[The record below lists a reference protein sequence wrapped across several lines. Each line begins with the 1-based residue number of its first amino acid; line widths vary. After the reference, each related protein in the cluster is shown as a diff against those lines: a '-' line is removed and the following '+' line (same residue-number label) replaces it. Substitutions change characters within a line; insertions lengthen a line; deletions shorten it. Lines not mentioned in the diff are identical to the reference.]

1 MYTSNVFLALFM
13 NQWLRWNLAQK
24 VIFSVIL
31 LLLCIPWLEQ
41 LDGKAVF
48 HWTLFDYFAALVL
61 LSTFGF
67 GLEYLVRKTKSK
79 KRKFL
84 IILVVTFLFILL
96 WAELAVGVFDSPI
109 AGD

>member
-1 MYTSNVFLALFM
+1 MYTSYVFLALFM

-31 LLLCIPWLEQ
+31 LLLFIPWLEQ
-41 LDGKAVF
+41 LDGKAAF

-67 GLEYLVRKTKSK
+67 GIEYLVRKTKSK

-84 IILVVTFLFILL
+84 IILVLTFLFMLL

>member
-1 MYTSNVFLALFM
+1 M

-24 VIFSVIL
+24 VIFTVIL

-41 LDGKAVF
+41 LDGKAAF
-48 HWTLFDYFAALVL
+48 HWTLFDYITALVL

-67 GLEYLVRKTKSK
+67 GLEYLVRNTKSK

-84 IILVVTFLFILL
+84 IILVLTFLFVLL
-96 WAELAVGVFDSPI
+96 WVELAVGIFDSPI

>member
-1 MYTSNVFLALFM
+1 M

-24 VIFSVIL
+24 VIFTVIL

-41 LDGKAVF
+41 LDGQAAF
-48 HWTLFDYFAALVL
+48 HWTMFDYITAIVL
-61 LSTFGF
+61 LSIFGF
-67 GLEYLVRKTKSK
+67 GIEYVVRKTKSK
-79 KRKFL
+79 KGRFL
-84 IILVVTFLFILL
+84 IILILTLLFMLL

>member
-1 MYTSNVFLALFM
+1 M

-24 VIFSVIL
+24 VIFTVIL

-41 LDGKAVF
+41 LDGQAAF
-48 HWTLFDYFAALVL
+48 HWTMFDYITAIVL
-61 LSTFGF
+61 LSIFGF
-67 GLEYLVRKTKSK
+67 GVEYVVRKTKSK
-79 KRKFL
+79 KGRFL
-84 IILVVTFLFILL
+84 IILILTLLFMLL

>member
-1 MYTSNVFLALFM
+1 M

-24 VIFSVIL
+24 VIFTVIL

-41 LDGKAVF
+41 LDGKAAF
-48 HWTLFDYFAALVL
+48 HWTLFDYFAALAL

-96 WAELAVGVFDSPI
+96 WAELAVGIFDSPI

>member
-1 MYTSNVFLALFM
+1 M

-24 VIFSVIL
+24 VIFTVIL

-41 LDGKAVF
+41 LDGNAAF

-84 IILVVTFLFILL
+84 IILVLTFLFMLL
-96 WAELAVGVFDSPI
+96 WAELAVGIFDSPI

>member
-1 MYTSNVFLALFM
+1 MYTSYVFLALFM

-31 LLLCIPWLEQ
+31 LLLFIPWLEQ
-41 LDGKAVF
+41 LDGKAAF
-48 HWTLFDYFAALVL
+48 HWTLLDYFAALVL

-84 IILVVTFLFILL
+84 IILVLTFLFVLL

>member
-1 MYTSNVFLALFM
+1 M

-24 VIFSVIL
+24 VILSVIL
-31 LLLCIPWLEQ
+31 LLLCIPLLEQ
-41 LDGKAVF
+41 LYSKAEF
-48 HWTLFDYFAALVL
+48 KWTFTDFTFAFIL

-67 GLEYLVRKTKSK
+67 GVEYLVRKTTSK
-79 KRKFL
+79 KGKFL
-84 IILVVTFLFILL
+84 IILILTLLFILL

>member
-1 MYTSNVFLALFM
+1 M

-24 VIFSVIL
+24 VIFFITLIL
-31 LLLCIPWLEQ
+31 LGIPWLEQ
-41 LDGKAVF
+41 LDGQAAF
-48 HWTLFDYFAALVL
+48 HWTVFDYITAFVL

-67 GLEYLVRKTKSK
+67 GVEYVVRKTKSK
-79 KRKFL
+79 KGKFL
-84 IILVVTFLFILL
+84 IILILTLLFMLL

>member
-1 MYTSNVFLALFM
+1 M
-13 NQWLRWNLAQK
+13 NQWLRLNLAQK
-24 VIFSVIL
+24 VIFTVIL

-41 LDGKAVF
+41 LDGKAAF
-48 HWTLFDYFAALVL
+48 HWTLFDYCVAFVF

-67 GLEYLVRKTKSK
+67 GIEYLVRKTKSK
-79 KRKFL
+79 KGKFL
-84 IILVVTFLFILL
+84 IILVLTFLFVLL

>member
-1 MYTSNVFLALFM
+1 M

-24 VIFSVIL
+24 VILSVIL

-41 LDGKAVF
+41 LDGHAAF
-48 HWTLFDYFAALVL
+48 LWTVFDYITAFVL

-67 GLEYLVRKTKSK
+67 GLEYVVRKTKSK
-79 KRKFL
+79 KGRFL
-84 IILVVTFLFILL
+84 IILILTLLFVLL

-109 AGD
+109 SGN

>member
-1 MYTSNVFLALFM
+1 M

-24 VIFSVIL
+24 VIFTVIL
-31 LLLCIPWLEQ
+31 LLLSIPWLEQ
-41 LDGKAVF
+41 LDGKASF
-48 HWTLFDYFAALVL
+48 HWTLFDYITALVI

-84 IILVVTFLFILL
+84 IILVLTFLFMLL
-96 WAELAVGVFDSPI
+96 WAELAVGIFDSPI

>member
-1 MYTSNVFLALFM
+1 M
-13 NQWLRWNLAQK
+13 NQWLHWNLAQK
-24 VIFSVIL
+24 VIFTVIL

-41 LDGKAVF
+41 LDGKAAF
-48 HWTLFDYFAALVL
+48 HWTVFDYFAALVL

>member
-1 MYTSNVFLALFM
+1 
-13 NQWLRWNLAQK
+13 
-24 VIFSVIL
+24 
-31 LLLCIPWLEQ
+31 LCIPWLEQ
-41 LDGKAVF
+41 LDGKAAF

-84 IILVVTFLFILL
+84 IILVLTFLFMLL
-96 WAELAVGVFDSPI
+96 WAELAVGIFDSPI

>member
-1 MYTSNVFLALFM
+1 MK
-13 NQWLRWNLAQK
+13 QWLRWNLAQK
-24 VIFSVIL
+24 IIFSIILIL
-31 LLLCIPWLEQ
+31 LGIPWLEQ
-41 LDGKAVF
+41 LDGKASF
-48 HWTLFDYFAALVL
+48 HWTVFDYITAFVL

-67 GLEYLVRKTKSK
+67 GLEYLIRKTKSK

-84 IILVVTFLFILL
+84 IILVLTFLFILL

>member
-1 MYTSNVFLALFM
+1 M
-13 NQWLRWNLAQK
+13 NKWLRWNLAQK
-24 VIFSVIL
+24 VIFSVFL
-31 LLLCIPWLEQ
+31 LLLCIPCLEQ
-41 LDGKAVF
+41 LDGKAAF
-48 HWTLFDYFAALVL
+48 HWTVFDYFAAFVL

-79 KRKFL
+79 KGKFL
-84 IILVVTFLFILL
+84 IILILALLFILI

>member
-1 MYTSNVFLALFM
+1 M

-41 LDGKAVF
+41 LDGKAAF

-67 GLEYLVRKTKSK
+67 GLEYLVRKTNSK

-84 IILVVTFLFILL
+84 IILALTFLFILL